1 MAIPWIVPGALA
13 AALGLLAVRALGS
26 RLFGGTLTWR
36 YAFRC
41 PVRGQDVNAVF
52 QESVWDG
59 RRLDVERCS
68 AFTPPEDVRCNKVC
82 TLLSRFPR
90 PEGRAVPP
98 AG

>member
-1 MAIPWIVPGALA
+1 MSIPWIIPGALA
-13 AALGLLAVRALGS
+13 AALVLLAVRAFGP
-26 RLFGGTLTWR
+26 RLFAGMLTWR

-41 PVRGQDVNAVF
+41 PFKAQNVNAEF
-52 QESVWDG
+52 QETVWDG

-68 AFTPPEDVRCNKVC
+68 AFTPPESVSCNKAC
-82 TLLSRFPR
+82 TLFARFPR